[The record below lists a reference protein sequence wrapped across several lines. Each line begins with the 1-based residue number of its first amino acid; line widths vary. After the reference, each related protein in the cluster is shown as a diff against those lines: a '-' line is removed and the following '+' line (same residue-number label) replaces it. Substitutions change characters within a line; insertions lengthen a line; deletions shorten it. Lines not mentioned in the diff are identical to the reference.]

1 MSVIKPT
8 RAYYLCDKKK
18 ECSSGW
24 ACQNGQCKHTEDVN
38 HALNGPVVNVREW
51 TLASL
56 WKSTRDYYITSRRKG
71 IEMIDS
77 ANYRKARGKYGLCSL
92 CLVFHKMKEIKEI
105 KEKNP

>member
-24 ACQNGQCKHTEDVN
+24 SCQNGQCKHTEDVN

-51 TLASL
+51 DTRFTLEEHEGL
-56 WKSTRDYYITSRRKG
+56 LYYVEKVGVKG
-71 IEMIDS
+71 
-77 ANYRKARGKYGLCSL
+77 
-92 CLVFHKMKEIKEI
+92 
-105 KEKNP
+105 